1 MKVGRTLS
9 LNILLPQRGIQVV
22 AVYASDPI
30 SILSAYVRLSKCDFV
45 FGGQLLNSA
54 ESFDF
59 YHIGNRDS
67 LVAVR
72 SEASP
77 ARWLKVTEQSDDFTA
92 SMQCA
97 VNPKARSE
105 FLRLQDLRRMR
116 MEARPRTMRRLKQA
130 LNSARLEGIRCET
143 VVPDRPAD
151 VSRDPLPEL
160 WEKDYAAGFC

>member
-1 MKVGRTLS
+1 MTVPRSLS

-22 AVYASDPI
+22 EVLASDPI
-30 SILSAYVRLSKCDFV
+30 SILSKRVRLSKCEFV
-45 FGGQLLNSA
+45 FRGQLLNA
-54 ESFDF
+54 TQSFEF

-77 ARWLKVTEQSDDFTA
+77 ARWLKVTEQSEDFTA

-97 VNPKARSE
+97 VNPKARTE

-116 MEARPRTMRRLKQA
+116 IEGRPKAMRWLKQT
-130 LNSARLEGIRCET
+130 LNSGELEGIRSET
-143 VVPDRPAD
+143 VVPDRPTD

-160 WEKDYAAGFC
+160 WEKA

>member
-1 MKVGRTLS
+1 MKVSRTLS

-22 AVYASDPI
+22 AVHASDPI
-30 SILSAYVRLSKCDFV
+30 SIIAASVRLSKCEFV
-45 FGGQLLNSA
+45 FGGQLLNA
-54 ESFDF
+54 TQSFEF

-77 ARWLKVTEQSDDFTA
+77 ARWLKVTEQSDDFTE

-97 VNPKARSE
+97 VNPKARTE

-116 MEARPRTMRRLKQA
+116 MEARPKTIRRLKQT
-130 LNSARLEGIRCET
+130 LNSGGLDGIRSET
-143 VVPDRPAD
+143 VVPDRPTD

-160 WEKDYAAGFC
+160 WERSDPGGFC